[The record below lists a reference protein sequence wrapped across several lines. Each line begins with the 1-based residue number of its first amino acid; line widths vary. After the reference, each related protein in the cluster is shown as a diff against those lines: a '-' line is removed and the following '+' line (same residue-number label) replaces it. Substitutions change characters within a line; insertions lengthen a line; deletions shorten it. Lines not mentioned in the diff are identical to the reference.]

1 MNPIPPQNPFAKD
14 PEAELA
20 RRLKH
25 AKSLTR
31 EEFLQRLEEIQK
43 KTRKKN
49 NPD

>member
-1 MNPIPPQNPFAKD
+1 MKTKLSQNPFAKD

-31 EEFLQRLEEIQK
+31 EEFLKRLEEIQK
-43 KTRKKN
+43 QSNGPEKA
-49 NPD
+49 

>member
-1 MNPIPPQNPFAKD
+1 MNTKTPPNPFVKD

-31 EEFLQRLEEIQK
+31 EEFFKRLEELQK
-43 KTRKKN
+43 KSK
-49 NPD
+49 DSGD